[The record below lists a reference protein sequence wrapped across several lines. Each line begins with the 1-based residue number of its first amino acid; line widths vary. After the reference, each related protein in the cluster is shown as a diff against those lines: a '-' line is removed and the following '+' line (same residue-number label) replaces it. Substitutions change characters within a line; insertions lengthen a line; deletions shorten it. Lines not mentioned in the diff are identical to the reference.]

1 MRTMDISS
9 QFFLTNV
16 PSAPGLESILR
27 PIVLDDALQVQTF
40 FPLATPSLDAVAV
53 ASAMPQSM
61 VLAQQFDQDIL
72 GDMGKLWS
80 TFIESGQVWAL
91 LIGVVVGYF
100 IRSLT
105 AY

>member
-1 MRTMDISS
+1 MDVSPQLLLS
-9 QFFLTNV
+9 NA

-27 PIVLDDALQVQTF
+27 PILFEDVPQIQSFLPREAA
-40 FPLATPSLDAVAV
+40 PEAVALT
-53 ASAMPQSM
+53 SAMPQSM

-72 GDMGKLWS
+72 GDMGKLWN

-91 LIGVVVGYF
+91 IIGIAVGYMV
-100 IRSLT
+100 RGLT

>member
-1 MRTMDISS
+1 MDVSPHLS
-9 QFFLTNV
+9 LTNV

-27 PIVLDDALQVQTF
+27 PIVLGDIPQVQSFLPPDTV
-40 FPLATPSLDAVAV
+40 SLEAVSV
-53 ASAMPQSM
+53 SSVMPQSM
-61 VLAQQFDQDIL
+61 VLAQQFDQDVL
-72 GDMGKLWS
+72 GDMGKLWN

-91 LIGVVVGYF
+91 VIGIAVGYF

>member
-1 MRTMDISS
+1 MDVSS

-27 PIVLDDALQVQTF
+27 PIALDDALQVQTF
-40 FPLATPSLDAVAV
+40 LPLATPSLDGVSV
-53 ASAMPQSM
+53 SSAMPQSM

-72 GDMGKLWS
+72 GDMGKLWN

-91 LIGVVVGYF
+91 LIGIAVGYMV
-100 IRSLT
+100 RGLT

>member
-1 MRTMDISS
+1 MDVSPHLA
-9 QFFLTNV
+9 LTHA
-16 PSAPGLESILR
+16 PSVPGLGSILR
-27 PIVLDDALQVQTF
+27 PILLEDAPQIQFVV
-40 FPLATPSLDAVAV
+40 PLGTASLESVSV
-53 ASAMPQSM
+53 TSAMPQSM

-72 GDMGKLWS
+72 GDMGKLWN

-91 LIGVVVGYF
+91 LIGIGVGYF